1 MKDKK
6 PSSRN
11 HLKLELLDVKKLANK
26 LSETITDK
34 DVAIEQLRIINKQL
48 NAQITA
54 MNGSS

>member
-1 MKDKK
+1 M
-6 PSSRN
+6 
-11 HLKLELLDVKKLANK
+11 KLELLDVKKLANK